1 MATNSEEVKIKL
13 GVDGSAVGNGL
24 TSVQN
29 LVTRFSSNVTK
40 SLGNILKVNLASMFG
55 GNMID
60 IWDKGTKK
68 LGEFIFKVSEL
79 TKTGQQLERTLQFWR
94 NLRQEIEATEA
105 AEMANRKATA
115 DASTE
120 ANLKLAQIEGLRGG
134 KSRLENLKAEQKILE
149 ERLELSR
156 TMAGYGLSAKES
168 LDLTLKLEQNKSEQL
183 KIQTVE
189 MESQQRMQA
198 ESIAV
203 GRRAMTELRT
213 NVAFAQGVLGGQL
226 RNLSD
231 VSLGE
236 AQSLVGLQDVP
247 GLRFNRRQMQ
257 DIQRAQLLQRQ
268 AQQARIDGD
277 ESRADSLSRERLD
290 LLKRNPWLAETDR
303 NPLKIAEE
311 QLDVAKQTLDLAL
324 NNGLAVKIK
333 VVKK

>member
-1 MATNSEEVKIKL
+1 MADEVVKIKL
-13 GVDGSAVGNGL
+13 GVDGSAVGSGL
-24 TSVQN
+24 ASVQN
-29 LVTRFSSNVTK
+29 LVSKFSSNVTR

-55 GNMID
+55 GDIIQ

-68 LGEFIFKVSEL
+68 LGEFIFKVAEL
-79 TKTGQQLERTLQFWR
+79 TKTGQQLERTRQFWR
-94 NLRQEIEATEA
+94 NLRQEIETTEA

-149 ERLELSR
+149 ERLELAR

-183 KIQTVE
+183 KIQTAE
-189 MESQQRMQA
+189 MENQQRMQA

-203 GRRAMTELRT
+203 GRLAMAQLRA
-213 NVAFAQGVLGGQL
+213 NVADAKGVMGGQL

-231 VSLGE
+231 VSLGQVE
-236 AQSLVGLQDVP
+236 SAVGLQELP
-247 GLRFNRRQMQ
+247 GLRFSRKQIA

-268 AQQARIDGD
+268 AQQARVDGD
-277 ESRADSLSRERLD
+277 ANRADKLSRERLD
-290 LLKRNPWLAETDR
+290 LLKRNPFLAEADR
-303 NPLKIAEE
+303 NPLKVAEE
-311 QLDVAKQTLDLAL
+311 QLKASQELLDLAL
-324 NNGLAVKIK
+324 NNGLAVQVK
-333 VVKK
+333 VTKR